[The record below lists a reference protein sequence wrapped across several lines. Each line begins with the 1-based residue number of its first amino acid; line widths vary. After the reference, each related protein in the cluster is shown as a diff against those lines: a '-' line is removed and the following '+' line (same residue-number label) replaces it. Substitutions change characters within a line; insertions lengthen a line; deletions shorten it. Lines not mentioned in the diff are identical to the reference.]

1 MSSKGS
7 MSWSY
12 SKLRYYLYISIML
25 LPRIV
30 FADWSGAVIE
40 TYPLGEQLSKEQAC
54 KNAVEKAKLT
64 AMSNAGLES
73 ITFKQFESCAASE
86 NKTECR
92 LFQDTINKYEG
103 GYISRF
109 NMLSK
114 DYPNLEEEGLS
125 CRITADVEVSKYREK
140 HDPNFL
146 LQAKLAS
153 GSTLR
158 DGEDVTIQIKINQ
171 DAYLYLI
178 GWYPNFDGDNYFRIL
193 GSLKP
198 LKASQEERYITG
210 TNSHELKAELPENFE
225 GDESHEFLMVL
236 ASKSPIAF
244 FDSENSTNFH
254 QRLDDLGRGQWRMV
268 QLAYRIVK

>member
-1 MSSKGS
+1 MSR
-7 MSWSY
+7 SY
-12 SKLRYYLYISIML
+12 LKLRYFLYTTTII
-25 LPRIV
+25 LPKIV
-30 FADWSGAVIE
+30 FADWSGSVIE

-54 KNAVEKAKLT
+54 KNAIEKTKLK

-73 ITFKQFESCAASE
+73 LTFEQIESCAASE
-86 NKTECR
+86 NKTECH
-92 LFQDTINKYEG
+92 LFQETINKYEG
-103 GYISRF
+103 GYISHF
-109 NMLSK
+109 NILSK
-114 DYPNLEEEGLS
+114 DYPDFEEEGLS
-125 CRITADVEVSKYREK
+125 CRIKAGVEVSNYREK

-146 LQAKLAS
+146 LQAELTS
-153 GSTLR
+153 GFTLR

-178 GWYPNFDGDNYFRIL
+178 GWYPNLDGDNYFRIL

-198 LKASQEERYITG
+198 LKASEEVRYFTG
-210 TNSHELKAELPENFE
+210 TNSHELKAALPEDFE

-236 ASKSPIAF
+236 ASKSPMAF
-244 FDSENSTNFH
+244 FDSENSTSFH